1 MLLYSRKRVR
11 YRRDGYCWK
20 KRKDGKTTR
29 EDHMKLKVQGT
40 ECIYGCYVHS
50 AILPTFHR
58 RCYWLL
64 QNPDI
69 VLVHYLNVPYSDDN
83 KLLVTPSL
91 SYCADKKEWTKEELV
106 SQLKPMFYSEN
117 EPDLNNELE
126 ISTAET
132 VEAIVQQLMEK
143 QRAKSN
149 ARTHECA
156 CDNATKGNTSTTDK
170 KCTHTFHRIISPK
183 THSRGVLAAVST
195 AAANSSTL
203 SSTTTTQVSS
213 TATTVLTTPTTSAK
227 SEEAPTKRA
236 TVSATVAVSGV
247 TPRPGSVI
255 LAPCRPI
262 LQDGKHEVAITA
274 GNHGSGNGSATA
286 ATSLILNL
294 SQLQGGGGLLIL
306 NSAAAASGVGLT
318 SASVTPV
325 TFLCGQDTTAATAV
339 RNITTHTLHSAMD
352 TSDGPNSSTKPI
364 KKQSPTVKAELEE
377 GLECA
382 LKRDVNFSNV
392 PTSKDPD
399 LCSVMDELSSETKD
413 LPLNLFEDN
422 LAMSHDD
429 IQRTLLANMP
439 PPPKYIVPD
448 STSPQISV
456 KLEPSHPSD
465 NVIVDLNPM
474 DFIDND
480 ISTPDEEVFNMDTFD
495 ILSDLP
501 NLDDLNPDLAPSS
514 G

>member
-1 MLLYSRKRVR
+1 
-11 YRRDGYCWK
+11 
-20 KRKDGKTTR
+20 
-29 EDHMKLKVQGT
+29 
-40 ECIYGCYVHS
+40 
-50 AILPTFHR
+50 
-58 RCYWLL
+58 
-64 QNPDI
+64 
-69 VLVHYLNVPYSDDN
+69 
-83 KLLVTPSL
+83 
-91 SYCADKKEWTKEELV
+91 
-106 SQLKPMFYSEN
+106 
-117 EPDLNNELE
+117 
-126 ISTAET
+126 
-132 VEAIVQQLMEK
+132 MEK
-143 QRAKSN
+143 QRAKSS

-156 CDNATKGNTSTTDK
+156 CDNTPKGNSSATDK

-183 THSRGVLAAVST
+183 THSRGVLAVVST
-195 AAANSSTL
+195 AAANSTTL
-203 SSTTTTQVSS
+203 SSTTTQVSS
-213 TATTVLTTPTTSAK
+213 TATTVLTTQTSSVK
-227 SEEAPTKRA
+227 SEDVPPKRA

-262 LQDGKHEVAITA
+262 LQDGKHEVSLTT
-274 GNHGSGNGSATA
+274 GSHGSGSGSATA

-325 TFLCGQDTTAATAV
+325 TFLCGQDTTAGMAV
-339 RNITTHTLHSAMD
+339 RNITTHALHNAMD
-352 TSDGPNSSTKPI
+352 TSDSLDTSTNAKPI
-364 KKQSPTVKAELEE
+364 KKQQASNVKPDIEE
-377 GLECA
+377 GLESA

-399 LCSVMDELSSETKD
+399 LCSVMEELSSETKD
-413 LPLNLFEDN
+413 IPLGLFEDS
-422 LAMSHDD
+422 LAMSHED

-439 PPPKYIVPD
+439 PPKYVVQD
-448 STSPQISV
+448 SNPQISV
-456 KLEPSHPSD
+456 KLESPHSSD

-514 G
+514 GLSSSSSSTPVSNGSFAAKTNHSAMDYREGTANITDYSPDWCYTEVSIFSIDIFKSFFTVLFY

>member
-1 MLLYSRKRVR
+1 
-11 YRRDGYCWK
+11 
-20 KRKDGKTTR
+20 
-29 EDHMKLKVQGT
+29 
-40 ECIYGCYVHS
+40 
-50 AILPTFHR
+50 
-58 RCYWLL
+58 
-64 QNPDI
+64 
-69 VLVHYLNVPYSDDN
+69 
-83 KLLVTPSL
+83 
-91 SYCADKKEWTKEELV
+91 
-106 SQLKPMFYSEN
+106 
-117 EPDLNNELE
+117 
-126 ISTAET
+126 
-132 VEAIVQQLMEK
+132 MEK

-156 CDNATKGNTSTTDK
+156 CDNTSKGNSSATDK

-183 THSRGVLAAVST
+183 THSRGVLAVVST
-195 AAANSSTL
+195 AAANSTTL
-203 SSTTTTQVSS
+203 SSTTTQTSS
-213 TATTVLTTPTTSAK
+213 TATTVLTTQTSSVK
-227 SEEAPTKRA
+227 SEEATPKRA

-262 LQDGKHEVAITA
+262 LQDGKHEVALTT
-274 GNHGSGNGSATA
+274 GNHGSGSGSAAA

-306 NSAAAASGVGLT
+306 NSATAASGVGLT

-339 RNITTHTLHSAMD
+339 RNITSHTLHNNAMD
-352 TSDGPNSSTKPI
+352 TSESPDTTTKTI
-364 KKQSPTVKAELEE
+364 KKQQTPNVKTDLEE
-377 GLECA
+377 GLESA

-399 LCSVMDELSSETKD
+399 LCSVMEELSSETKD
-413 LPLNLFEDN
+413 IPLGLFEDT

-439 PPPKYIVPD
+439 PPKYVVQD
-448 STSPQISV
+448 SNPQISV
-456 KLEPSHPSD
+456 KLESPHSSD

-514 G
+514 GLSSSSSSTPVSNGSFAAKTNHSAMDYREGTANITDYSPDWCYTEVSCSPSFLFLLKFFFCFFQFLVMYLNHFCIGYRII

>member
-1 MLLYSRKRVR
+1 
-11 YRRDGYCWK
+11 
-20 KRKDGKTTR
+20 
-29 EDHMKLKVQGT
+29 
-40 ECIYGCYVHS
+40 
-50 AILPTFHR
+50 
-58 RCYWLL
+58 
-64 QNPDI
+64 
-69 VLVHYLNVPYSDDN
+69 
-83 KLLVTPSL
+83 
-91 SYCADKKEWTKEELV
+91 
-106 SQLKPMFYSEN
+106 
-117 EPDLNNELE
+117 
-126 ISTAET
+126 
-132 VEAIVQQLMEK
+132 MEK
-143 QRAKSN
+143 QRAKTN

-156 CDNATKGNTSTTDK
+156 CDNTSKGNSSATDK

-183 THSRGVLAAVST
+183 THSRGVLAVVST
-195 AAANSSTL
+195 AAANSTTL
-203 SSTTTTQVSS
+203 SSTTTQASS
-213 TATTVLTTPTTSAK
+213 TATTVLTTQTSSVK
-227 SEEAPTKRA
+227 SEEATTKRA

-262 LQDGKHEVAITA
+262 LQDGKHEVALTT
-274 GNHGSGNGSATA
+274 GNHGSGGGSATA

-352 TSDGPNSSTKPI
+352 TSDSPDTKPI
-364 KKQSPTVKAELEE
+364 KKQTQSVKSEIEE
-377 GLECA
+377 GLESA

-399 LCSVMDELSSETKD
+399 LCSVMEELSSETKD
-413 LPLNLFEDN
+413 IPLGLFEDT

-439 PPPKYIVPD
+439 PPKYVVQD
-448 STSPQISV
+448 SNPQISV
-456 KLEPSHPSD
+456 KLESPHSSD

-514 G
+514 GLSSSSSSTPVSNGSFAAKTNHSAMDYREGTANITDYSPDWCYTEVSVFHILLNVPLFSFMILYLCFSVELLS